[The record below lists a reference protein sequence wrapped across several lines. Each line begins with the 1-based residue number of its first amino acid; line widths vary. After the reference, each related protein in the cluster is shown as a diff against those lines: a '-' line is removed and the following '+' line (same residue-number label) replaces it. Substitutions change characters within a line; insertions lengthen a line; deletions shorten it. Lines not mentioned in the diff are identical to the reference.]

1 MRKTAPVFCSLLLI
15 FALPGHGAGELYKCK
30 GENGETVFS
39 DQPCPGGETLPMRE
53 TPTYAPPAAP
63 KLPVGE
69 NAAASKKKPDQTYQ
83 VQITEPAADAVLRDN
98 EGKVSVAASIQP
110 SLDEDHRVQLLLDGS
125 VVGSAGRA
133 TSWEIND
140 VERGEHNI
148 RVEVIHKGGKLLG
161 SAQSKFMLFRASANQ
176 NPDGAGNLQVRAT
189 SNGYVQQVQWPQ
201 PQDARQPGDPAPTT
215 PTKPVTSGP
224 RK

>member
-1 MRKTAPVFCSLLLI
+1 MRKTATVFCSLLLT
-15 FALPGHGAGELYKCK
+15 FALPGHSAGELYKCK

-53 TPTYAPPAAP
+53 TPTYAPPATP

-69 NAAASKKKPDQTYQ
+69 QAATSKKKPEQTYQ
-83 VQITEPAADAVLRDN
+83 VQITEPTADAVLRDN
-98 EGKVSVAASIQP
+98 EGKVAVSASIQP

-125 VVGSAGRA
+125 VVGVPGRA
-133 TSWEIND
+133 SSWELTD
-140 VERGEHNI
+140 VERGEHSI
-148 RVEVIHKGGKLLG
+148 RVEVIHKAGKLLG

-176 NPDGAGNLQVRAT
+176 NPDGAGNLQLKET
-189 SNGYVQQVQWPQ
+189 GSGYVQQVQWPQ
-201 PQDARQPGDPAPTT
+201 LQDVRQPGDPVPTT
-215 PTKPVTSGP
+215 PTKPVTNGP

>member
-1 MRKTAPVFCSLLLI
+1 MRKTATVFCSLLLT
-15 FALPGHGAGELYKCK
+15 FALPGHTAGELYKCK

-69 NAAASKKKPDQTYQ
+69 NSAAAKKKPDQTYQ
-83 VQITEPAADAVLRDN
+83 VQITEPAIDAVIRDN
-98 EGKVSVAASIQP
+98 EGKVSVSASIQP
-110 SLDEDHRVQLLLDGS
+110 SLDEDHRVQLLLDGA
-125 VVGSAGRA
+125 VVGSPGRA
-133 TSWEIND
+133 STWELAD

-148 RVEVIHKGGKLLG
+148 RVEVIHKAGKLLG
-161 SAQSKFMLFRASANQ
+161 SAQGKFMLFRASANQ

-189 SNGYVQQVQWPQ
+189 DNGYLQRVQWPQ
-201 PQDARQPGDPAPTT
+201 LQDAGQPGDPPATT
-215 PTKPVTSGP
+215 PTKPVSTGP